1 MESKNLGFKPKI
13 PESFSTAVRNQESWI
28 DSDLGLLMELRA
40 ISVSFVDCGK
50 ILKRRPASCTM
61 AVSTNKLYEAISKKR
76 KQLIN
81 NTIYLNQGVERFE
94 VIDHTW
100 AGTGRMVNMTH
111 YDVSVELSY
120 QDDGKTLKV
129 FLKDKDN
136 ES

>member
-28 DSDLGLLMELRA
+28 DSDLDLLMELRA
-40 ISVSFVDCGK
+40 LSVSFVDCGK

-81 NTIYLNQGVERFE
+81 NTIYPSQGVTRFE
-94 VIDHTW
+94 VIDHTSGNNLR
-100 AGTGRMVNMTH
+100 AVVR
-111 YDVSVELSY
+111 YDCIVELSY
-120 QDDGKTLKV
+120 QDEGKTLKV
-129 FLKDKDN
+129 FLKDKD
-136 ES
+136 ET

>member
-13 PESFSTAVRNQESWI
+13 PESFSTAVRHQESWT
-28 DSDLGLLMELRA
+28 DSDLDMLMELHA
-40 ISVSFVDCGK
+40 LSVSFVDCGK

-81 NTIYLNQGVERFE
+81 NTIYLNQGVTRFE
-94 VIDHTW
+94 LIDHT
-100 AGTGRMVNMTH
+100 ARNNLRTVVRYG
-111 YDVSVELSY
+111 VSVELSY

-129 FLKDKDN
+129 FLNDKDQ
-136 ES
+136 EG